1 MEVREKPTAG
11 ARPGR
16 LPWHGWL
23 LGTVFL
29 LYSLAAAFDHVMSL
43 ALGAEFYRTSGM
55 SEAQV
60 AYFSQVPAWAVLG
73 WTCAVWAGLCGAL
86 ALLLR
91 WSLAWRAFAASL
103 AGGLVYMLHV
113 LVLSDGR
120 TAMGVL
126 WMMPIV
132 IALLTT
138 LLALYS
144 RRLSRRGVLQ

>member
-1 MEVREKPTAG
+1 MEVPAKPTAG
-11 ARPGR
+11 PRAR

-23 LGTVFL
+23 LGTLFL

-43 ALGAEFYRTSGM
+43 AWGAEFYRASGM
-55 SEAQV
+55 SQAQV

-73 WTCAVWAGLCGAL
+73 WTCAVWGGLSGAL

-91 WSLAWRAFAASL
+91 WSLAWYAFAASV
-103 AGGLVYMLHV
+103 AGGLAYILHV

-120 TAMGVL
+120 SAMGML
-126 WMMPIV
+126 WMMPLV
-132 IALLTT
+132 ITLLTA

-144 RRLSRRGVLQ
+144 RRLGQRGVFQ